1 MSSKHG
7 MGAGQGSF
15 RSYGLGYLLALVL
28 TAVPFIL
35 VMTSALPRAA
45 LLVSV
50 GVFAVA
56 QIGVH
61 LVFFLHLSRSSEQ
74 RWNLVV
80 LAYTVVILAILVG
93 ASVWIMFHL
102 NANMMP

>member
-1 MSSKHG
+1 MANDHG
-7 MGAGQGSF
+7 PGAGQGSF
-15 RSYGLGYLLALVL
+15 KTYGVGYLLALVL

-35 VMTSALPRAA
+35 VMTSALPRTA
-45 LLVSV
+45 LLVTV

-61 LVFFLHLSRSSEQ
+61 LVFFLHLSRSSSQ

-80 LAYTVVILAILVG
+80 FAYTVVILAILVG